1 MTPACDDVSK
11 EGKRIMSGHS
21 KWKTIQHKKGAAD
34 AKRGKIFSKMAKEL
48 MVVAKAGGGNPET
61 NASLRNLI
69 ARCKAVSMPND
80 NIDRAIKKGTGE
92 LAAEIMEEIT
102 YEGFAEGGV
111 GVVVKVLT
119 DNKNR
124 AAAEIR
130 HIFNKHGSSFA
141 SLGAVS
147 RGFRRRGQLFVDA
160 TTVEEDKLMD
170 IVLNAGAED
179 MTRDGDQFEVL
190 TEPATF
196 LAVSDALEKAGIKAS
211 DAEIRLV
218 PDTYVSI
225 ADKAVAKAIM
235 KFVETLEDNDDVQN
249 VYTNMDVDDSVLA
262 SMGE

>member
-1 MTPACDDVSK
+1 
-11 EGKRIMSGHS
+11 MSGHS

-48 MVVAKAGGGNPET
+48 MVVAKAGGGSPDT
-61 NASLRNLI
+61 NTALRNLI
-69 ARCKAVSMPND
+69 VRCKAVSMPND

-92 LAAEIMEEIT
+92 LAADIMEEIT
-102 YEGFAEGGV
+102 YEGYADGGV

-130 HIFNKHGSSFA
+130 HIFSKMASGFA
-141 SLGAVS
+141 SQGAVS
-147 RGFRRRGQLFVDA
+147 RGFKRRGQIFVDA
-160 TTVEEDKLMD
+160 NVVEEDKLMD

-179 MTRDGDQFEVL
+179 MSRDGEQFEVL
-190 TEPATF
+190 TDPNAFTGVME
-196 LAVSDALEKAGIKAS
+196 ALEKAGIKTE

-218 PDTYVSI
+218 AETYVPVT
-225 ADKAVAKAIM
+225 DKTVAKSVM
-235 KFVETLEDNDDVQN
+235 KFVEALEDNDDVQN

-262 SMGE
+262 AMEKE